1 PRGTLFPHYW
11 VDEGGV
17 LTRANLIV
25 STGHNNLAMNRTVT
39 QIAHRYIDGQ
49 KIREG
54 LLNRLE
60 GGIRA
65 YDPCL
70 SCSVHAVGQMP
81 LRVVLLGPGGEVLD
95 EKVRDA

>member
-1 PRGTLFPHYW
+1 
-11 VDEGGV
+11 V
-17 LTRANLIV
+17 NLIV
-25 STGHNNLAMNRTVT
+25 STGHNNLAMNRTIRE
-39 QIAHRYIDGQ
+39 IAAHYLRGREIT
-49 KIREG
+49 EG

-81 LRVVLLGPGGEVLD
+81 LRVRLLGPDGETID
-95 EKVRDA
+95 ERVRS